1 MAPRSAL
8 PADGVLGAV
17 RNIIRRMPPALPVTQ
32 VRTMRQSIDL
42 ATALQREMMA
52 LGARGSDVRRA
63 VVRNAA
69 QLNTLPHRPFR
80 THQSQTRLSTRGAG
94 APGGV
99 GGSDGGSSSGMN
111 YFMSWRI

>member
-17 RNIIRRMPPALPVTQ
+17 RNIIRRMAPALPVTQ

-52 LGARGSDVRRA
+52 LVAGFAIVALLMATLGLGGVMAYAVSRRKRNSGCAWLWARG
-63 VVRNAA
+63 AA
-69 QLNTLPHRPFR
+69 T
-80 THQSQTRLSTRGAG
+80 
-94 APGGV
+94 
-99 GGSDGGSSSGMN
+99 
-111 YFMSWRI
+111 